1 MVCSVFN
8 FTTGEQDVARVSKE
22 AFFTCNSTDPIALY
36 KDGPAN
42 ITLNSTGEYF
52 FIGTLDN
59 HCVLGQRLALNVT
72 ASPGPPPSPAAP
84 RTKPENYTVG
94 DRLGW
99 LVPPLGEIAYLTW
112 AYNKTFIVGDT
123 LGKNSK
129 LFCLVLFFQSR
140 DGLIFLPSK
149 TRKLL

>member
-72 ASPGPPPSPAAP
+72 ASPGPPPSAAAP

-129 LFCLVLFFQSR
+129 LFCLVLFFR
-140 DGLIFLPSK
+140 SK
-149 TRKLL
+149 TD